1 MFGYPNKRMALICHC
16 RCVNDRVLHTAALA
30 TGGDLRAT
38 QELCGAGTRCGGC
51 VEAVAAVVASVRTS
65 AGVAVAVA

>member
-1 MFGYPNKRMALICHC
+1 MALICHC

-30 TGGDLRAT
+30 TGGDLEAT

-51 VEAVAAVVASVRTS
+51 VPAVAAVVASVRTS
-65 AGVAVAVA
+65 ASITVAVA